1 MMMIEKMTYTLMMS
15 IRTNGLSFHQ
25 KEKSLSRDLVLR
37 ESITKTNFTFLED
50 IKKKVEIFT
59 KIYSFMTFRRK
70 LGLMLALLNLVR
82 YLAKEL
88 IIL

>member
-1 MMMIEKMTYTLMMS
+1 MMIEKMTCTLMMS
-15 IRTNGLSFHQ
+15 IRTSGLSFHQ
-25 KEKSLSRDLVLR
+25 NEKSPYRDLVPR

-59 KIYSFMTFRRK
+59 KIYSFMTFRK
-70 LGLMLALLNLVR
+70 KPGLMLALLNLAR